1 MKIPDKAYACN
12 MQLQTRIMVLTLQFT
27 MPALGCIGNH
37 YNIVIF
43 LFQDKKKAV
52 VYR

>member
-1 MKIPDKAYACN
+1 MHALCN
-12 MQLQTRIMVLTLQFT
+12 CRPEFMVLTLQFT